1 MTTVRSGTANSI
13 RLRKTF
19 TDGNGTLIR
28 EESPL
33 PGGRT
38 LSRAYSYDTQGR
50 LTRVQRTGLADERTE
65 YDSLGRVARR
75 GLDVNGNGTLDP
87 ASSDRIVETAQ
98 FYEQN
103 SGGWWEV
110 SNSTTYLIPGNNTTT
125 LLGSRKR
132 RLGIGAG
139 GLDVTTSADGQ
150 IFTISTNIDRTTG
163 TTTVTTTA
171 NFSSQPAVSVY
182 RYGRLIA
189 QNSFTVANS
198 SLYAYDALGRV
209 TSVTDPRTG
218 LATVITLNAVGQPLS
233 VTRPDPDGGG
243 PLQAL
248 VTRSGYYPATHPNAG
263 ELHWSE
269 DGLGKRTYR
278 AYNTRGQV
286 THQWGP
292 ATYPLRHLYD
302 AFGEMTGLHTWRS
315 GEPEAWSGE
324 TLPAAF
330 SSEAPDATTWVYD
343 QASGRLT
350 QKKDAAGKGPIYA
363 WSNAG
368 QLQSRTWARGV
379 VATYGYSAT
388 GDLTST
394 SYSDGTSGMTRTLR
408 RDGSP
413 ATVTDAAGLT
423 TYGYTGFTAT
433 SENITAQGVLSGL
446 TLSYPQAQGR
456 RQGFTATLGSDTV
469 SSMSYGYDPR
479 GRLANV
485 AAPGIGAGG
494 FSVEFGYVPNSDLP
508 ETTLSKVNSAN
519 VLTGTRGYDLA
530 DRLTSV
536 SYSRPGNQVITS
548 HGYILDAADRRTRAE
563 REDGTAWVYGY
574 NSRDEV
580 TSAVKRLPGEELL
593 AGWQQAFAY
602 DNLGNRNW
610 TREGGDANGA
620 NLRQID
626 YTPNT
631 LNQYTEITRP
641 GVVDVLGRAP
651 TAVTVTVN
659 EGAVSRQGEFWRKEI
674 GDLPN
679 SLAAVWQ
686 TVSVTA
692 VDPGAGPNGDDL
704 PARRSGHRFV
714 PASPETPAYDLDGNL
729 FSDSRWVYSW
739 NGENQLIE
747 VTTAVPALAAG
758 VPRVRY
764 RYVYDSRSRRI
775 GRTVENWDADT
786 QAWVVET
793 NSQGQVIYC
802 AYIFKFSQF

>member
-1 MTTVRSGTANSI
+1 MICSQEQCSIIYLSLLLLLMCSQEQCSIIYLSLLLLANSFATAYLDDGVTKTLIRGSEITEPTLTYPPRPDPLTEKGDWNATTKTFALNGNGTATRTTYREHATPVAYRTTRTVTISDSLGTRRSTTEVFTGGTAYSVLTTTDYAYDVGGRIIEVRRDGDLISSTTYHAPGTRTVTEEDGSTTTYSADVPGSNDSSQTNLGGGVFPDQVSGSTTAWNAEGTTTSYSRSAGNLALSSTSSRTHGGRILSTTDELGRITTYSSVTTPATGQRVETETGPGGVTRITTYHRDGQLKSITGTGVIPEFYEYSVSGGLLMTTVRSGTANSI

-19 TDGNGTLIR
+19 TNGNGTLIR

-315 GEPEAWSGE
+315 GESEAWAGE

-350 QKKDAAGKGPIYA
+350 QKKDAAGNGPIYA

-368 QLQSRTWARGV
+368 QCC
-379 VATYGYSAT
+379 
-388 GDLTST
+388 
-394 SYSDGTSGMTRTLR
+394 
-408 RDGSP
+408 
-413 ATVTDAAGLT
+413 
-423 TYGYTGFTAT
+423 
-433 SENITAQGVLSGL
+433 E
-446 TLSYPQAQGR
+446 
-456 RQGFTATLGSDTV
+456 
-469 SSMSYGYDPR
+469 
-479 GRLANV
+479 
-485 AAPGIGAGG
+485 
-494 FSVEFGYVPNSDLP
+494 PN
-508 ETTLSKVNSAN
+508 
-519 VLTGTRGYDLA
+519 
-530 DRLTSV
+530 
-536 SYSRPGNQVITS
+536 
-548 HGYILDAADRRTRAE
+548 
-563 REDGTAWVYGY
+563 
-574 NSRDEV
+574 
-580 TSAVKRLPGEELL
+580 
-593 AGWQQAFAY
+593 
-602 DNLGNRNW
+602 
-610 TREGGDANGA
+610 
-620 NLRQID
+620 
-626 YTPNT
+626 
-631 LNQYTEITRP
+631 
-641 GVVDVLGRAP
+641 
-651 TAVTVTVN
+651 
-659 EGAVSRQGEFWRKEI
+659 
-674 GDLPN
+674 
-679 SLAAVWQ
+679 
-686 TVSVTA
+686 
-692 VDPGAGPNGDDL
+692 
-704 PARRSGHRFV
+704 
-714 PASPETPAYDLDGNL
+714 
-729 FSDSRWVYSW
+729 
-739 NGENQLIE
+739 
-747 VTTAVPALAAG
+747 
-758 VPRVRY
+758 
-764 RYVYDSRSRRI
+764 
-775 GRTVENWDADT
+775 
-786 QAWVVET
+786 
-793 NSQGQVIYC
+793 
-802 AYIFKFSQF
+802 